1 MNKITI
7 KSNLIFFKILILVS
21 FSFLSLIRC
30 TKPNVT
36 NEKDS
41 FLKDSIKN
49 EEKKLD
55 LNVRLNKEIE
65 SLEKDLDLSKNVSS
79 MDGITI
85 VLALYKFYS
94 SIIKEGKESDK
105 PEEQE
110 LAKKLEKK
118 VISSQIKVLP
128 KLRLIYYKLI
138 KDKLWENDIDVKI
151 LNSSNKTLQLTGG
164 IFASNKNIQ
173 DTQSMLHEVLSLL
186 RFKQIQYKWYS
197 GDDEF
202 TYYNLDSP
210 KDSEIID

>member
-1 MNKITI
+1 MNKASIN
-7 KSNLIFFKILILVS
+7 SNLNIFKILILLG
-21 FSFLSLIRC
+21 FSFLSIIRC
-30 TKPNVT
+30 TKIDSP
-36 NEKDS
+36 NEKS
-41 FLKDSIKN
+41 PLLKDSIKT

-55 LNVRLNKEIE
+55 LKVRLNKEIE

-79 MDGITI
+79 MDGITL

-110 LAKKLEKK
+110 LANKLEKK
-118 VISSQIKVLP
+118 VINSQIKVLP
-128 KLRLIYYKLI
+128 KLRMIYYKLI
-138 KDKLWENDIDVKI
+138 REKLWENDIDVKI